1 MLFTTEKITLNK
13 QRNITLVTMLQ
24 SVGGEFERIDKR
36 PAILIL
42 PGGGYSMCSDREA
55 EVIAYPFLYAG
66 YHAFVLRYSVKE
78 NRTWPNPLQDYEQAM
93 ALIRSKADEWN
104 IYPDKIFPMFLLR
117 QTGCAAEHPA
127 TPPQK

>member
-1 MLFTTEKITLNK
+1 MFFTTEKITLNK
-13 QRNITLVTMLQ
+13 ERNITLVTMLQ

-66 YHAFVLRYSVKE
+66 YHAFVLRYF
-78 NRTWPNPLQDYEQAM
+78 RHT
-93 ALIRSKADEWN
+93 
-104 IYPDKIFPMFLLR
+104 LLR
-117 QTGCAAEHPA
+117 ACGHYDSAQPKDHIQDAKAGV
-127 TPPQK
+127 